1 MITREDIERE
11 YKHGD
16 LEGVEA
22 IEDLQH
28 IGYGLW
34 AAIDWLAEWNGDIAR
49 ARDAERQIEEAGQ
62 PNA

>member
-28 IGYGLW
+28 IGYSLW
-34 AAIDWLAEWNGDIAR
+34 AAIDWLAEW
-49 ARDAERQIEEAGQ
+49 RQEVWRREHEGRQEAGEL
-62 PNA
+62 NDG